1 MGKKKSSTTEKVEK
15 VYITKV
21 PVQLHVA
28 VQGVDVDSARDAV
41 FQFVAALNHTQKAN
55 LTLLSSPVLEE
66 FDMKAAN
73 RPVEVKVEGDGE

>member
-28 VQGVDVDSARDAV
+28 VHGVDADSARDAV

-55 LTLLSSPVLEE
+55 LTLLSRPVMEE